1 MMRKELL
8 KRAGSQINS
17 HSPSQFD
24 SEGATNTHESGK
36 QLPNAMRAHVEPLFN
51 HSFAGVRVH
60 DDRDADILTQSVGAN
75 AFAQGNDLFF
85 RQGSYD
91 PDSDEGA
98 ETIAHELAHVV
109 QQSRFGASN
118 SKFVSERSD
127 ASESEARAASHD
139 VAMGVAPS
147 ITSAPAAA
155 ISREEKEEGGGLWEA
170 AKALGG
176 LAAPFL
182 PYAEALSGPMHFQ
195 EGMHEAAEGK
205 GSGVLGTASLVNSTI
220 STAAELGGF
229 ELLGAEGAGAMGMG
243 ELGGAAAAG
252 ELGTLGLAGPV
263 AAVAGAGLGGAA
275 FGSYLSNHTEV
286 GENSV
291 GMIGGLDRL
300 LGGDPEHGKSAVVA
314 MDDYRQSEWDRGGTG
329 YLTGTGALLGEA
341 AIGTAGAI
349 GGLGEGIYH
358 GLGSLWDKL

>member
-1 MMRKELL
+1 MRKEAL
-8 KRAGSQINS
+8 KRSGSQV
-17 HSPSQFD
+17 D
-24 SEGATNTHESGK
+24 SRMPANVDFAGATTTHSSGSP
-36 QLPNAMRAHVEPLFN
+36 LPDAMRAHVEPLFN

-60 DDRDADILTQSVGAN
+60 DDQHADVLAQSVGAE

-85 RQGSYD
+85 RDGSYD
-91 PDSDEGA
+91 PDSTDGA

-109 QQSRFGASN
+109 QQSRFGVAN
-118 SKFVSERSD
+118 SKLVSERSD
-127 ASESEARAASHD
+127 ASETEARSASHD
-139 VAMGVAPS
+139 VAMGIAPS
-147 ITSAPAAA
+147 ITSAPSAA
-155 ISREEKEEGGGLWEA
+155 ISREEHEEGGGWLDA
-170 AKALGG
+170 LKAVGG

-182 PYAEALSGPMHFQ
+182 PYGEALSGPMHFQ

-205 GSGVLGTASLVNSTI
+205 GSGILGTASLINSTI

-229 ELLGAEGAGAMGMG
+229 ELLGAEGAGAMGLG

-275 FGSYLSNHTEV
+275 FGDYLSKNTEV

-291 GMIGGLDRL
+291 GAIGAIDRL
-300 LGGDPEHGKSAVVA
+300 FGGDPEHGQSAVVA

-341 AIGTAGAI
+341 AVGTAGAVA
-349 GGLGEGIYH
+349 GLGEGIYH